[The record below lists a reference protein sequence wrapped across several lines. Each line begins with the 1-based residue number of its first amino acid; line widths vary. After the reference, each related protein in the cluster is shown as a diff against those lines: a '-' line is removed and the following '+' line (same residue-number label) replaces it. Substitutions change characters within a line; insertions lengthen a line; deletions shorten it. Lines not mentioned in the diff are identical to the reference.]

1 MRSQNSFFKAPG
13 YYETEKSLQAILGSS
28 PRYSFGIKYKDPK
41 PDDTPGMS
49 LEQFFFSKLLIP

>member
-49 LEQFFFSKLLIP
+49 LEQFFFF